1 LDSANQTEDLLFSI
15 LLQLIVMILAARVLN
30 TVARRLGQ
38 PGVVG
43 EIIAGLLLG
52 PSLFGHFFPHLS
64 GVLFGAVPSTI
75 NVISQLGLVFLMFQ
89 IGMDFEFSLLQQ
101 GHNRRGVLAVALA
114 SIFTPLLL
122 GIVVGYSAAASLA
135 PHSDPL
141 VFSLFCGVSLAI
153 TAMPVLGRVLREYG
167 LTRTELGVVAISAAA
182 VNDVAGWLLLAGLT
196 AYSTAQFS
204 GAHLAWQVVGLLG
217 FLLMMRYALRPLI
230 GLLMERRPPKDGAMS
245 SNLMALCICLMF
257 AAGICTYK
265 LGIFAIF
272 GGFACG
278 MLFHSYPEFVR
289 AWRAQVG
296 QFVTVFLLPVFFT
309 YTGLRT
315 DLTGLSTPESFAWL
329 GVILAAGILG
339 KVLPVYLAA
348 RGSGFERIQAWLL
361 GSLMNTRGLMELI
374 VLNIGFDLGVLPR
387 PVFTMLVVM
396 AIVTNM
402 MVGPLLRL
410 LLPRMGHAVPKG
422 IEA

>member
-1 LDSANQTEDLLFSI
+1 VNSVSQSEDLLFSI
-15 LLQLIVMILAARVLN
+15 LLQLIVMILAARFLN

-101 GHNRRGVLAVALA
+101 SRNRRGALVVAVA
-114 SIFTPLLL
+114 SIFAPFLL
-122 GIVVGYSAAASLA
+122 GLAIGYSAAPSLA

-153 TAMPVLGRVLREYG
+153 TAMPVLGRVMRQYG
-167 LTRTELGVVAISAAA
+167 LTHTEIGVVAISAAA
-182 VNDVAGWLLLAGLT
+182 VNDVVGWLLLAGLT
-196 AYSTAQFS
+196 AYTTARFS
-204 GAHLAWQVVGLLG
+204 GAHMAWQIVGLVS
-217 FLLMMRYALRPLI
+217 FLLVMRYAMRPLI
-230 GLLMERRPPKDGAMS
+230 ALLMEHRAPKDGAMS

-315 DLTGLSTPESFAWL
+315 DITGLTTPESFAWL

-339 KVLPVYLAA
+339 KILPVYFAA
-348 RGSGFERIQAWLL
+348 RSAGFDRTRSWLL

-374 VLNIGFDLGVLPR
+374 VLNIGFDLGVLPQ
-387 PVFTMLVVM
+387 PVFTMLVIM
-396 AIVTNM
+396 AVVTNI
-402 MVGPLLRL
+402 MVGPLLRT
-410 LLPRMGHAVPKG
+410 LLPRIGHAVPKG